1 MSSRRE
7 FLAGTVAATGLS
19 ASARAASSTISL
31 RTHEWFGDKLE
42 QFALPPDWNVKLY
55 NIQGMKNPVLTPAE
69 IGKAIQNPIGT
80 KPLREI
86 AAGKTTVAIAIDDLT
101 RPTPASEIVP
111 HVIAE
116 LNAAGIKDEN
126 ILFVA
131 AHGAHYQMNGMEVA
145 KKIGAEAVR
154 RHPWINHNV
163 WENLVDA
170 GTTKAGN
177 QVQIN
182 SYYYNADVKITLS
195 GLRRHPTPGYSGGPK
210 LILPG
215 VSGVK
220 TIRFMHDQ
228 VRQARRPNRDKEG
241 REIYHVYENEQ
252 RQDMIE
258 AARLAGVDFSV
269 QTCYNHERKVVKVF
283 AGDVVR
289 AHYAACRFGIPNFST
304 EFAKNADV
312 IIANAYPKGSQ
323 LHELFGWA
331 NAGLKEGGSVVVINQ
346 NPMGEFVWHYNDQL
360 SFFQRGGGNYFKAR
374 AARKPGYKRVGQLLL
389 YTQYLQ
395 ARELGDPALPPE
407 LVGVPTWD
415 DVLSR
420 LKKAHKGN
428 NVEVAVYPAGGVQH
442 AMATHDIPPDA

>member
-7 FLAGTVAATGLS
+7 FIAGSVAAS
-19 ASARAASSTISL
+19 AVAAQKGPASNTISL
-31 RTHEWFGDKLE
+31 RTHEWFGDKME
-42 QFALPPDWNVKLY
+42 QFPLPPGWNVKFY

-69 IGKAIQNPIGT
+69 IKKAIQSPIGT

-86 AAGKTTVAIAIDDLT
+86 AAGKTTVAIAVDDLT
-101 RPTPASEIVP
+101 RPTPTFEIVP

-131 AHGAHYQMNGMEVA
+131 AHGAHYQMNAMEMS
-145 KKIGAEAVR
+145 KKIGEQAVF
-154 RHPWINHNV
+154 RHPWVNHNI
-163 WENLVDA
+163 WENLADL
-170 GTTKAGN
+170 GKTKAGN
-177 QVQIN
+177 QVQVN
-182 SYYYNADVKITLS
+182 TYFYNADVKITLS
-195 GLRRHPTPGYSGGPK
+195 GLKRHGTPGYAGGPK

-215 VSGVK
+215 VSSMK
-220 TIRFMHDQ
+220 TIRFMHSQ
-228 VRQARRPNRDKEG
+228 IKQAQRPSRDAQG

-269 QTCYNHERKVVKVF
+269 QTCYNHDRKPVKVF

-289 AHYAACRFGIPNFST
+289 AHYAACRFAIPNMST
-304 EFAKNADV
+304 EFAKNADI

-323 LHELFGWA
+323 LHEHFGWA
-331 NAGLKEGGSVVVINQ
+331 NAGLKAGGSVVVINQ
-346 NPMGEFVWHYNDQL
+346 NPMGEFVWHYDDQA
-360 SFFQRGGGNYFKAR
+360 SFFRQGGGNYFKAR
-374 AARKPGYKRVGQLLL
+374 AARKPRYKNVGQLMLF
-389 YTQYLQ
+389 TQYLQ

-407 LVGVPTWD
+407 IIGVRVWD
-415 DVLSR
+415 EVLSR
-420 LKKAHKGN
+420 LKKAHTGN
-428 NVEVAVYPAGGVQH
+428 NVEVAVYPAAGIQH

>member
-1 MSSRRE
+1 MASRRE
-7 FLAGTVAATGLS
+7 FIAGPVAAAAL
-19 ASARAASSTISL
+19 AARAGAASNTISL
-31 RTHEWFGDKLE
+31 RTHEWFGDKIE
-42 QFALPPDWNVKLY
+42 QFPLPPGWNVKFY
-55 NIQGMKNPVLTPAE
+55 NIQGINNPVLTPAE
-69 IGKAIQNPIGT
+69 IKKAIQSPIGAR
-80 KPLREI
+80 PLREI
-86 AAGKTTVAIAIDDLT
+86 AAGKTTVAIAVDDLT
-101 RPTPASEIVP
+101 RPTPTYEIVP

-131 AHGAHYQMNGMEVA
+131 AHGAHYQMNGMEMA
-145 KKIGAEAVR
+145 KKIGEEAAQ
-154 RHPWINHNV
+154 RHPWVNHNI
-163 WENLVDA
+163 WENLVDL
-170 GTTKAGN
+170 GRTKSGN
-177 QVQIN
+177 VVQVDT
-182 SYYYNADVKITLS
+182 YFYNADVKITLS
-195 GLRRHPTPGYSGGPK
+195 GLKRHGTPGYAGGPK

-228 VRQARRPNRDKEG
+228 VKQARRPTRDAQG

-269 QTCYNHERKVVKVF
+269 QICYNHERRPVKVF

-323 LHELFGWA
+323 LQEHFGWA
-331 NAGLKEGGSVVVINQ
+331 NAGLKDGGSVVVINQ

-360 SFFQRGGGNYFKAR
+360 SFFTRGGGNYFRAR
-374 AARKPGYKRVGQLLL
+374 AARKPRYKHVGQLLL

-407 LVGVPTWD
+407 LTGVRTWD
-415 DVLSR
+415 AVLDR

-428 NVEVAVYPAGGVQH
+428 SVEVAVYPAGGIQH